1 MVRILFF
8 GDIVGRPGRS
18 AVKAY
23 LASLSRTE
31 APDIVIGNVE
41 NASHGFGLTEK
52 NYTELKESGLDVMT
66 SGNHIWD
73 KREVVQFIGNVPD
86 LLRPYNMSDKTAG
99 SGYGIYESH
108 NGYKIA
114 VINAI
119 GQVFMGSYDSPWNRL
134 DNILEAVL
142 AVTHIVFFDFHAEAT
157 AEKLALGHYL
167 SENGVSA
174 FTGTHTHVQ
183 TNDYRIL
190 NNKMGYITDTGF
202 CGAYDSVIGMEKSS
216 SIARLREPY
225 PVRLDVADSSV
236 VQINATHF
244 DIDPVSGVC
253 RNISTVNTIFDY
265 AEMNTPV
272 A

>member
-1 MVRILFF
+1 M
-8 GDIVGRPGRS
+8 
-18 AVKAY
+18 AVKTY
-23 LASLSRTE
+23 LEGLSRDE
-31 APDIVIGNVE
+31 APDLIIGNVE

-52 NYTELKESGLDVMT
+52 NYNELKESGLDVMT

-134 DNILEAVL
+134 ENILEAVL
-142 AVTHIVFFDFHAEAT
+142 AVTPIVFFDFHAEAT
-157 AEKLALGHYL
+157 AEKLALAHYL

-183 TNDYRIL
+183 TNDARIL
-190 NNKMGYITDTGF
+190 NNKTGYITDTGF
-202 CGAYDSVIGMEKSS
+202 CGAHDSVIGMEKYS
-216 SIARLREPY
+216 SIARLKDPY

-236 VQINATHF
+236 VQINATQYE
-244 DIDPVSGVC
+244 IDPISGDC
-253 RNISTVNTIFDY
+253 RNITAISKIFDY
-265 AEMNTPV
+265 AKLSTPV